1 MITSTKNET
10 VKRWMKLHKKK
21 YREQYGQFLLE
32 GEHLVEEAI
41 KSDWE
46 VSELIIREDRDIHT
60 WEDDYRITVVSH
72 QVFQALTETP
82 TPQGVMAVITMKD
95 NVINPLKKLLVLDN
109 VQDPGNVGTMI
120 RTADAFNYDGVILGK
135 GTVDLFNDKVIRATQ
150 GSLFHIP
157 VIKRDLRTLL
167 PELKQHGLTVI
178 ASTLEEAAPLNHI
191 DPIDHFAIIVG
202 NEGSGIA
209 QDIQELSDIRVKIPI
224 SGQAESLN
232 VSIAAAIL
240 MYHCQ

>member
-1 MITSTKNET
+1 MITSIKNET

-21 YREQYGQFLLE
+21 YRERYGQFLLE
-32 GEHLVEEAI
+32 GDHLVEEAI

-60 WEDDYRITVVSH
+60 WQNDYRITVVNH

-82 TPQGVMAVITMKD
+82 APQGVMAVINMKD
-95 NVINPLKKLLVLDN
+95 NVINTLKKLLVLDN

-167 PELKQHGLTVI
+167 PELKQNGLTII
-178 ASTLEEAAPLNHI
+178 ASTLEESVPLNHI
-191 DPIDHFAIIVG
+191 DPMDNFAIIVG

-224 SGQAESLN
+224 PGQAESLN
-232 VSIAAAIL
+232 VSIAAAIV